1 MPLDPSVVDALQ
13 ALSLGFAFAG
23 LVASTFELITD
34 QTASFHLLQSRDVLA
49 LASVP
54 VLVFCAPF
62 VIARNTVRGCKLE
75 RRPFH
80 LVILAPIVACL
91 WSLMCGRL
99 VLDVTQ
105 ALAIG

>member
-1 MPLDPSVVDALQ
+1 MPLDPSVVDAIQ

-23 LVASTFELITD
+23 LLASSFELMTE
-34 QTASFHLLQSRDVLA
+34 QKASFRLLQSGDTLA

-54 VLVFCAPF
+54 ILVFCAPF
-62 VIARNTVRGCKLE
+62 LIARNTVRGCRLE

-80 LVILAPIVACL
+80 LVIPAFMVACL

-99 VLDVTQ
+99 VLDATH